1 MVTTVR
7 DNSPQSIN
15 TSLFSL
21 QKEID
26 GLKDRIEGVNAKKGD
41 KGAQGERGYRGEKGE
56 QGDKGDKG
64 DKGDPLEIEIAGSQE
79 ELTDDSGFIEMDV
92 GNTAYGKRHPLAKLW
107 DWIVGKISRT
117 KRWVWTSSGTGV
129 MATIM
134 HTDENGFTFENPL
147 TGEDRDNPDKPLK
160 VIKRNGSPG
169 TMQVGP
175 IQVDGASNKNSY
187 NECLRLNRY
196 NGDSW
201 ASIALGGKSGSTD
214 GTDNNTWL
222 IGASPSP
229 GLNPNEL
236 VINRNG
242 SNDEGCSSFFKD
254 NQNRTCLRTGAIVS
268 QSYGFSPLAK
278 TFRATTGQEK
288 GWIQVRFP
296 NAWIANMMSF
306 NIRVTQYA
314 DFRLYEG
321 MFYGYAYTDGKWY
334 NTYLVDG
341 AHNAEL
347 VFKAGAGADGCA
359 TVLFR
364 WVNDTYI
371 SSFPQIDIYNF
382 SCGYVGTG
390 WDPSQ
395 IEISVTTSPN
405 WDNVAYPLD

>member
-26 GLKDRIEGVNAKKGD
+26 GLKNRIDGVKSGKGD
-41 KGAQGERGYRGEKGE
+41 KGIQGEKGYRGEKGE
-56 QGDKGDKG
+56 
-64 DKGDPLEIEIAGSQE
+64 KGDPLEIEIAGSQE
-79 ELTDDSGFIEMDV
+79 ELTDDNGFIEMDV
-92 GNTAYGKRHPLAKLW
+92 GNIATGKRHPLAKLW

-117 KRWVWTSSGTGV
+117 KRWVWTSSGTGN

-147 TGEDRDNPDKPLK
+147 TGEDSGNPDKPFK
-160 VIKRNGSPG
+160 VIKGNGFPG

-187 NECLRLNRY
+187 NESLRLNRY
-196 NGDSW
+196 NSGYW
-201 ASIALGGKSGSTD
+201 ASIVLGGRSGSTD

-222 IGASPSP
+222 IGAAPSP
-229 GLNPNEL
+229 GPYPNEL

-242 SNDEGCSSFFKD
+242 SNDIGCSSFFKD

-268 QSYGFSPLAK
+268 QSYGFSPVAK
-278 TFRATTGQEK
+278 TFRAVTGAEK

-296 NAWIANMMSF
+296 NAWVANMMSF
-306 NIRVTQYA
+306 NIRVTQYTN
-314 DFRLYEG
+314 FRLYEG
-321 MFYGYAYTDGKWY
+321 VFYGYAYTDGKWH
-334 NTYLVDG
+334 NTYMVDG

-347 VFKAGAGADGCA
+347 TFKAGAGVDGCA

-364 WVNDTYI
+364 WVNDTNVD
-371 SSFPQIDIYNF
+371 SFPQIDIYNF
-382 SCGYVGTG
+382 SCGFVGSG

-395 IEISVTTSPN
+395 IEISVTEKPN
-405 WDNVAYPLD
+405 WDYVAYPLD

>member
-7 DNSPQSIN
+7 DNTPQSIN

-26 GLKDRIEGVNAKKGD
+26 GLKNRIEGVNAKKGD
-41 KGAQGERGYRGEKGE
+41 KGTQGERGEKGE
-56 QGDKGDKG
+56 QGDKG

-79 ELTDDSGFIEMDV
+79 ELTDDNGFIEMDV
-92 GNTAYGKRHPLAKLW
+92 GNTALGKRHPLAKLW
-107 DWIVGKISRT
+107 DWIVGKISGT
-117 KRWVWTSSGTGV
+117 KIWTWTSSGTGY
-129 MATIM
+129 MATVM

-147 TGEDRDNPDKPLK
+147 TGYDRNDPDKPLK
-160 VIKRNGSPG
+160 VIKRNGFPG
-169 TMQVGP
+169 TMQVGQ
-175 IQVDGASNKNSY
+175 IQMV
-187 NECLRLNRY
+187 
-196 NGDSW
+196 
-201 ASIALGGKSGSTD
+201 
-214 GTDNNTWL
+214 GTYNNTWL
-222 IGASPSP
+222 MGTSPNSGP
-229 GLNPNEL
+229 NPNEL

-254 NQNRTCLRTGAIVS
+254 GQERTCLRTGAIVS

-296 NAWIANMMSF
+296 DAWIANMMSF
-306 NIRVTQYA
+306 NIRVTQYT

-341 AHNAEL
+341 AHNANL
-347 VFKAGAGADGCA
+347 VFKAGAGVDGCA

-364 WVNDTYI
+364 WVNDTNA
-371 SSFPQIDIYNF
+371 SGFPQIDIYNF
-382 SCGYVGTG
+382 SCGYIGAG

-395 IEISVTTSPN
+395 IEISVTEKPN
-405 WDNVAYPLD
+405 WNYVAYPLE

>member
-41 KGAQGERGYRGEKGE
+41 KGAQGERGYRGE
-56 QGDKGDKG
+56 KGDKG

-107 DWIVGKISRT
+107 DWIVGKISGT
-117 KRWVWTSSGTGV
+117 KRWVWTSSGTGN

-134 HTDENGFTFENPL
+134 HTNENGFIFENPL
-147 TGEDRDNPDKPLK
+147 TGEDRDNPDKPLR
-160 VIKRNGSPG
+160 VIKRNGMPG

-175 IQVDGASNKNSY
+175 IQVDGASNKDSY
-187 NECLRLNRY
+187 NESLRLNRY
-196 NGDSW
+196 NDDYW
-201 ASIALGGKSGSTD
+201 ASIALGGRIGSTD
-214 GTDNNTWL
+214 GTDYHTWL
-222 IGASPSP
+222 IGASPNS
-229 GLNPNEL
+229 GSNPNEL

-242 SNDEGCSSFFKD
+242 TAGTGCSSFFKD
-254 NQNRTCLRTGAIVS
+254 SQERTCLRTGAIVS

-278 TFRATTGQEK
+278 TFRATTGTEK

-306 NIRVTQYA
+306 NIRVTQYT

-334 NTYLVDG
+334 NTYMVDG
-341 AHNAEL
+341 AHNADL
-347 VFKAGAGADGCA
+347 VFKAGAGVDGCA

-382 SCGYVGTG
+382 SCGYVGAG

-405 WDNVAYPLD
+405 WDEVAYPLD